1 MESVGEWGDCSQ
13 VPAILAWEG
22 AMTSEPTITPG
33 GGAGHRAEG
42 RGYGLVFIAAVLPLM
57 IGGMK

>member
-1 MESVGEWGDCSQ
+1 
-13 VPAILAWEG
+13 
-22 AMTSEPTITPG
+22 MTSEPTITPG